1 MRKRQG
7 VVIID
12 TIKRHDQEIPIRLDK
27 ESGEFQ
33 VEVGGHSFCG
43 KDLGQVRQQAIDLLD
58 ETNVIS
64 FEPVIVVA
72 YVESNT
78 GHGPDEESIEFQYE
92 RYYRGKMKSG
102 KEFWKTFVAKN
113 EIDDEDHV
121 EGQRWKDVVGGRPGE
136 ATSVPWILRETA
148 NDVME
153 YTPER
158 WTALRQ
164 VSRAVAEINRRLHQ
178 IVKEGR
184 TEDFLA
190 NISRH
195 GTAGLLLMSPEKAK
209 DVSVIRRRNG

>member
-33 VEVGGHSFCG
+33 VEVEGHSFCG

-72 YVESNT
+72 YVERNT
-78 GHGPDEESIEFQYE
+78 GHGPDEESEFKYE
-92 RYYRGKMKSG
+92 RYYRGKMKPG
-102 KEFWKTFVAKN
+102 KEVWKTFVAKN

-121 EGQRWKDVVGGRPGE
+121 EGQKWKDVVGGRPGE
-136 ATSVPWILRETA
+136 ATRIPWILRETT
-148 NDVME
+148 NDVID

-164 VSRAVAEINRRLHQ
+164 VSRAVAEINRRLLQ

-209 DVSVIRRRNG
+209 DVSVIRRRNR